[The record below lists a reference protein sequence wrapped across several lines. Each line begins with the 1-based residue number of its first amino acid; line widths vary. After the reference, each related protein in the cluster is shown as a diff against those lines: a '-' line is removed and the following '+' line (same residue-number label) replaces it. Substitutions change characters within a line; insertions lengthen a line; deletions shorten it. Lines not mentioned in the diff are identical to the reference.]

1 MFRFILELIQEGSD
15 GLIVTI
21 LFGIDSLA
29 ACIIESEN
37 CSAHLFMSSCLT
49 CYGTL
54 HSRLY
59 HTTKYVSETFY
70 AQFYDVLNKVLWD
83 NDTELD
89 LG

>member
-1 MFRFILELIQEGSD
+1 MFRFILEFIQEGSD

-29 ACIIESEN
+29 ACIIETEN
-37 CSAHLFMSSCLT
+37 CSAHLYLSPFGSKVCCPSQWSLT

-59 HTTKYVSETFY
+59 HTTKYDSETFY
-70 AQFYDVLNKVLWD
+70 AQFYDV
-83 NDTELD
+83 
-89 LG
+89 